1 MGEKRL
7 LERRLAFEGLLAS
20 TFPLALKLSTSP
32 RRLRLQLAVDFQRV
46 VHSVHKRLMSRD
58 RRCERIASTRNS
70 SKM

>member
-32 RRLRLQLAVDFQRV
+32 RRLRLRLAVDFQRV
-46 VHSVHKRLMSRD
+46 VHSVIS
-58 RRCERIASTRNS
+58 A
-70 SKM
+70 